1 MTISFS
7 NQLVA
12 EMYQPFWAAWQAGE
26 FLTDASAVAVP
37 TAIAGWLG
45 CISPVVSARAVA
57 GICKVG
63 AQCSTTSPDTLADV
77 ASHHAPPVV
86 NVRLADPLRGLAGTL
101 CRARAS
107 EAQGLRYAGLR
118 PSMGV
123 NLRPSMVVNRSR
135 ASLVHAFH
143 EPVQSLHPRWRCVVH
158 ARESAAS
165 RSSSRAATS
174 ARSPG
179 DVRDERRFDAEP
191 RAGSLTPGYGT

>member
-12 EMYQPFWAAWQAGE
+12 EMYKRFWAAWQAGE

-45 CISPVVSARAVA
+45 CVSPVVSARAVA

-101 CRARAS
+101 RRAPCLGSSGPSVRRAS
-107 EAQGLRYAGLR
+107 TIDGRE
-118 PSMGV
+118 P
-123 NLRPSMVVNRSR
+123 RPSMVVNRSR

>member
-12 EMYQPFWAAWQAGE
+12 EMYKRFWAARQAGE

-45 CISPVVSARAVA
+45 CVSPVVSARAVA

-63 AQCSTTSPDTLADV
+63 ARCSTTSPDTLADV

-101 CRARAS
+101 RRAPCLGSSGPSVRRAS
-107 EAQGLRYAGLR
+107 TIDGRE
-118 PSMGV
+118 PSTIDG
-123 NLRPSMVVNRSR
+123 REQIT
-135 ASLVHAFH
+135 SLIG
-143 EPVQSLHPRWRCVVH
+143 PRV
-158 ARESAAS
+158 
-165 RSSSRAATS
+165 
-174 ARSPG
+174 P
-179 DVRDERRFDAEP
+179 
-191 RAGSLTPGYGT
+191 